1 LENFSFA
8 ERFNLSTS
16 EAFHT
21 LEIQHTMET
30 DSGIYSATARNM
42 HGSISCR
49 CRLVV
54 DKGIRAYLAPVFI
67 FGLENKEVKPGCEIR
82 VCAQVE
88 AYPTVGITW

>member
-1 LENFSFA
+1 
-8 ERFNLSTS
+8 
-16 EAFHT
+16 
-21 LEIQHTMET
+21 
-30 DSGIYSATARNM
+30 M

>member
-1 LENFSFA
+1 V
-8 ERFNLSTS
+8 STS

-21 LEIQHTMET
+21 LEIQHTSEL
-30 DSGIYSATARNM
+30 DSGVYSASARNM

-54 DKGIRAYLAPVFI
+54 DKGIRAYIAPVFI
-67 FGLENKEVKPGCEIR
+67 FGLEHKEVKIGSDIR
-82 VCAQVE
+82 LCAQVE